1 MKKQISRTILS
12 AVLLL
17 SLAGR
22 WSPVYG
28 AVEVE
33 SESSVVFPKEEGA
46 RQVDTE
52 LHGAIEVALISAALP
67 SDVEFC
73 INPEGRFSLD
83 TPDGQME
90 NPSPD
95 KFTVT
100 NLSRVPIRLEI
111 ASVDEI
117 RPGDVI
123 FHSLK
128 DVKDGPPQS
137 FQLVD
142 KLSGVNDFGT
152 AILVLGEAGKTYH
165 SEADFERHAIYPAY
179 IREKI
184 TVTVT
189 GRDGEELSADGLEFW
204 RTDYSGNQTKMFT
217 WGNLEDAE
225 ASVKEESIT
234 DGERV
239 TDCMTIYGD
248 EILSSEERVYLFSH
262 IRVPASWGNAYA
274 GASIEIQLTAEAIQ
288 SDFIEVPENVEHAS
302 DRAWNAFLNF

>member
-33 SESSVVFPKEEGA
+33 SESSVVFPKADGA

-67 SDVEFC
+67 SDVEFR

-117 RPGDVI
+117 RPGDVT

-165 SEADFERHAIYPAY
+165 SEADFERHAIYPG
-179 IREKI
+179 R
-184 TVTVT
+184 T
-189 GRDGEELSADGLEFW
+189 GIPVADRIEAESAARL
-204 RTDYSGNQTKMFT
+204 Q
-217 WGNLEDAE
+217 
-225 ASVKEESIT
+225 
-234 DGERV
+234 
-239 TDCMTIYGD
+239 IYGK
-248 EILSSEERVYLFSH
+248 VM
-262 IRVPASWGNAYA
+262 A
-274 GASIEIQLTAEAIQ
+274 
-288 SDFIEVPENVEHAS
+288 DFYGEYQFTVRPTLKVSAVRS
-302 DRAWNAFLNF
+302 Q

>member
-1 MKKQISRTILS
+1 MKKRINRTILS

-17 SLAGR
+17 SLASR

-33 SESSVVFPKEEGA
+33 SESSVVFPKADGA

-67 SDVEFC
+67 SDVEFR

-117 RPGDVI
+117 RPGDVT

-165 SEADFERHAIYPAY
+165 SEADFERHAIYPG
-179 IREKI
+179 R
-184 TVTVT
+184 T
-189 GRDGEELSADGLEFW
+189 GIPVADRIEAESAARL
-204 RTDYSGNQTKMFT
+204 Q
-217 WGNLEDAE
+217 
-225 ASVKEESIT
+225 
-234 DGERV
+234 
-239 TDCMTIYGD
+239 IYGK
-248 EILSSEERVYLFSH
+248 VM
-262 IRVPASWGNAYA
+262 A
-274 GASIEIQLTAEAIQ
+274 
-288 SDFIEVPENVEHAS
+288 DFYGEYQFTVRPTLKVSAVRNQ
-302 DRAWNAFLNF
+302 